1 MKEILTLNKIAKC
14 GTDRFDSAKYICTDN
29 AEDPAAIMVRSASM
43 HEMQFGAGLLAIARA
58 GAGVNNIPI
67 DKCSEQGIAVFNTP
81 GANANAVKE
90 LVICAALLASR
101 KVVDAIDWCKTLK
114 GEGSNVGKL
123 VEKGKSSFAGPEIKG
138 KTMGVIGMGAI
149 GKLVAEAARDLGM
162 RVVCFDRKGRSEISG
177 VETVDNME
185 TVFSAADYLTLHI
198 PCNDSTRNI
207 INAESIGKMKD
218 GVRILNFARGELV
231 NSDDI
236 LASLADGKVA
246 AYATDFPTDGQLGVP
261 GVIAIPHLGAST
273 PESED
278 NCAVMAADEL
288 IAFLEDGNIVNSVNF
303 PTVEVPRTTERRI
316 CVLHKNV
323 PNMLSQISG
332 VVSATGINIETMV
345 NKSKKDNAY
354 TVLDVEGDPD
364 EAALEKIL
372 AIDGVIRVRK
382 I

>member
-1 MKEILTLNKIAKC
+1 MQVATGTSILNGIAIGPLRLYRK
-14 GTDRFDSAKYICTDN
+14 TAAQASAPSSLTPEEEWARFDEARQRAQEQLGTLYQKALEEVGEDN
-29 AEDPAAIMVRSASM
+29 AAIFEVHQMMLED
-43 HEMQFGAGLLAIARA
+43 EDYL
-58 GAGVNNIPI
+58 
-67 DKCSEQGIAVFNTP
+67 D
-81 GANANAVKE
+81 AVKSI
-90 LVICAALLASR
+90 LDTQHV
-101 KVVDAIDWCKTLK
+101 T
-114 GEGSNVGKL
+114 
-123 VEKGKSSFAGPEIKG
+123 
-138 KTMGVIGMGAI
+138 
-149 GKLVAEAARDLGM
+149 
-162 RVVCFDRKGRSEISG
+162 
-177 VETVDNME
+177 
-185 TVFSAADYLTLHI
+185 
-198 PCNDSTRNI
+198 
-207 INAESIGKMKD
+207 AESAVTATGENFAAAFAAMPD
-218 GVRILNFARGELV
+218 GVRILNFSRADLV
-231 NSDDI
+231 NIPDMKEA
-236 LASLADGKVA
+236 LASGKVA
-246 AYATDFPTDGQLGVP
+246 AYVVDFPTEDILGVEN
-261 GVIAIPHLGAST
+261 VIAIPHLGAST

>member
-1 MKEILTLNKIAKC
+1 M
-14 GTDRFDSAKYICTDN
+14 
-29 AEDPAAIMVRSASM
+29 
-43 HEMQFGAGLLAIARA
+43 
-58 GAGVNNIPI
+58 
-67 DKCSEQGIAVFNTP
+67 
-81 GANANAVKE
+81 
-90 LVICAALLASR
+90 
-101 KVVDAIDWCKTLK
+101 
-114 GEGSNVGKL
+114 
-123 VEKGKSSFAGPEIKG
+123 
-138 KTMGVIGMGAI
+138 
-149 GKLVAEAARDLGM
+149 
-162 RVVCFDRKGRSEISG
+162 
-177 VETVDNME
+177 
-185 TVFSAADYLTLHI
+185 
-198 PCNDSTRNI
+198 
-207 INAESIGKMKD
+207 
-218 GVRILNFARGELV
+218 
-231 NSDDI
+231 
-236 LASLADGKVA
+236 
-246 AYATDFPTDGQLGVP
+246 
-261 GVIAIPHLGAST
+261 IAIPHLGAST